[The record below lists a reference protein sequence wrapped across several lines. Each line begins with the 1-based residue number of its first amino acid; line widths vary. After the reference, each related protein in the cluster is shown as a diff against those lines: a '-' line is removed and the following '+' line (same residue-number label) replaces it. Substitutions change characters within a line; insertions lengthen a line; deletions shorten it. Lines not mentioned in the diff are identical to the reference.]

1 MATKTFQQLQKEI
14 ATLQARATEQRKK
27 ESASVIAQI
36 RDKMQAYGITLEDL
50 KSSRSV
56 AKRGRKVASEKKAG
70 GKRGPA
76 PIKFRDSA
84 TGDTWSGRG
93 RAPRWLAAHEQAGRK
108 REEFAV

>member
-1 MATKTFQQLQKEI
+1 MANKTYQQLQKEI
-14 ATLQARATEQRKK
+14 ANLQARAMEQRKK
-27 ESASVIAQI
+27 ESASVVAQI
-36 RDKMQAYGITLEDL
+36 REKMHAYGITLEDL

-56 AKRGRKVASEKKAG
+56 AKRGRKVAPDKKAG
-70 GKRGPA
+70 SKRGPA

-84 TGDTWSGRG
+84 TNDTWSGRG